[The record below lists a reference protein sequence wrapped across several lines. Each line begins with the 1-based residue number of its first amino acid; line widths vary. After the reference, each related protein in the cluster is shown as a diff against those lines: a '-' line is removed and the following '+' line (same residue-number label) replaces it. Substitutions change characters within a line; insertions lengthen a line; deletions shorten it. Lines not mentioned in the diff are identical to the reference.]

1 MPLQQLAGIIYL
13 LITVVVIFF
22 QICISAGAP
31 WGEFTQG
38 GRNKGVLPKS
48 GRLLAAL
55 SVPVLVFMGLSITS
69 IISNA
74 PNWEKWTV
82 YVTMVVQGLTAVAN
96 LITPSRKERLLWG
109 PVTTVAFLLV
119 VFTSL

>member
-1 MPLQQLAGIIYL
+1 MPLQQLTGIIYL

-22 QICISAGAP
+22 QICLSAGAP

-48 GRLLAAL
+48 GRLLAAI

-69 IISNA
+69 LISNA

>member
-1 MPLQQLAGIIYL
+1 MPLQQLTGIIYL

-22 QICISAGAP
+22 QICLSAGAP

-48 GRLLAAL
+48 GRLLAAI

-69 IISNA
+69 LISIA

>member
-22 QICISAGAP
+22 QICLSAGAP

>member
-48 GRLLAAL
+48 GRLLAAI

>member
-1 MPLQQLAGIIYL
+1 MPLQQLTGIIYL

-22 QICISAGAP
+22 QICLSAGAP

-55 SVPVLVFMGLSITS
+55 SVPVLVFMSLSITS

>member
-1 MPLQQLAGIIYL
+1 MSLQQLAAIMYL

-22 QICISAGAP
+22 QICLSAGAP
-31 WGEFTQG
+31 WGEYTQG
-38 GRNKGVLPKS
+38 GQNKGVLSKN
-48 GRLLAAL
+48 GRLLAAS

-69 IISNA
+69 IIGNA

-82 YVTMVVQGLTAVAN
+82 YVTMVVQGLTSVAN
-96 LITPSRKERLLWG
+96 LITSSRKERLLWG

-119 VFTSL
+119 VFISL

>member
-48 GRLLAAL
+48 GRLLAAI

-109 PVTTVAFLLV
+109 PVTTVAFLLA

>member
-22 QICISAGAP
+22 QICLSAGAP

-48 GRLLAAL
+48 GRLLAAI

>member
-1 MPLQQLAGIIYL
+1 MPLQQLTGIIYL

-22 QICISAGAP
+22 QICLSAGAP

-69 IISNA
+69 LISNA

>member
-1 MPLQQLAGIIYL
+1 MPLQQLAAIMYL

-22 QICISAGAP
+22 QISLSAGAP
-31 WGEFTQG
+31 WGEYTQG
-38 GRNKGVLPKS
+38 GQNKGVLSKN

-69 IISNA
+69 TIGNA

-82 YVTMVVQGLTAVAN
+82 YVTMVVQGLTSVAN
-96 LITPSRKERLLWG
+96 LITPSRKEKLLWG

-119 VFTSL
+119 VFISL

>member
-22 QICISAGAP
+22 QICLSAGAP

-48 GRLLAAL
+48 GRLLATI